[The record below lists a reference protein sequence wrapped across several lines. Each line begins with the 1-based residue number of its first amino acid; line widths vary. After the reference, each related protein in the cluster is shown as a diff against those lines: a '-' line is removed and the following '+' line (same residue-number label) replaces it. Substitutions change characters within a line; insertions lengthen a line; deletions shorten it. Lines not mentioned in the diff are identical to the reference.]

1 MQTSRRTASTLAAV
15 LSMLVISLVAAVPA
29 AAEDLTA
36 GPVATPV
43 DGSDTA
49 TLAATGLDLAVPLI
63 IGITGL
69 LLGMALI
76 GWGMLRRGNSRH

>member
-1 MQTSRRTASTLAAV
+1 MHGHRRTATALTTLLSALVLTLFAA
-15 LSMLVISLVAAVPA
+15 LPA
-29 AAEDLTA
+29 SAEDLTA

-49 TLAATGLDLAVPLI
+49 TLAATGLDLAVPLM

-76 GWGMLRRGNSRH
+76 GWGMLRRGNTRH

>member
-1 MQTSRRTASTLAAV
+1 MHGFRRTATALATV
-15 LSMLVISLVAAVPA
+15 LSVVMVTLFAALPA

-43 DGSDTA
+43 DGTGTA